1 MTEAFLPDPHARRD
15 RRPVRG
21 YAMVITAALL
31 FAVNG
36 AVSKVILANGV
47 SSARLAQV
55 RSTGALLV
63 LAVGIVLVRP
73 QLLRIGRRELGF
85 LAVFG
90 IAGLAAV
97 QLFYFLAIHR
107 IEIGIALLLQY
118 LAPLLVA
125 LWARYVM
132 HEPVRRRIW
141 IALGCA
147 LFGLAL
153 MVEVWSGLALDA
165 AGVASALAAAF
176 AYATYILLA
185 ERAVARRDPFS
196 VSCYGF
202 LFAALFWAVVQPW
215 WSFPSDVPGRDTSL
229 LGHLASGDDPKLQDL
244 SHAKRGVLFPYLM
257 ELAGPI
263 MALRLAQQTAVYDQ
277 LAAAFGSATTN
288 PILTRM
294 LERRKSLGLMDES
307 GLESFVATYWVVD
320 ENQSRSKVSMQR
332 CVK

>member
-1 MTEAFLPDPHARRD
+1 
-15 RRPVRG
+15 
-21 YAMVITAALL
+21 MVSTAALL

-63 LAVGIVLVRP
+63 LALGIVLVRP
-73 QLLRIGRRELGF
+73 RLLRIGRRELGF

-107 IEIGIALLLQY
+107 IAIGIALLLQY

-125 LWARYVM
+125 LWARYAM

-141 IALGCA
+141 VALACA
-147 LFGLAL
+147 LSGLAL
-153 MVEVWSGLALDA
+153 MVEVWNGLGLDA
-165 AGVASALAAAF
+165 AGVAYALAAAL

-202 LFAALFWAVVQPW
+202 LFAALFWAIVQPW
-215 WSFPSDVPGRDTSL
+215 WSFPTAVPGRETSL
-229 LGHLASGDDPKLQDL
+229 LGHLDTV
-244 SHAKRGVLFPYLM
+244 HAPVWALM
-257 ELAGPI
+257 TWMILLGTIVPFGLVVA
-263 MALRLAQQTAVYDQ
+263 ALRDISATRAGIVAMLEPVAGTVIAYAWLGETLSTVQVAGGLVVLVGIVLAQTA
-277 LAAAFGSATTN
+277 
-288 PILTRM
+288 R
-294 LERRKSLGLMDES
+294 
-307 GLESFVATYWVVD
+307 
-320 ENQSRSKVSMQR
+320 
-332 CVK
+332 